1 MKPETKKCDGYKGQW
16 ACASQYPDHKK
27 VPITEFGVSTKQPDG
42 LQNKCR
48 KCHSLFNDS
57 MPRHPDNPD
66 LRKMNWITARAV
78 HHYGG
83 NPKDRKNDPRW
94 KECRKRATEDAKA
107 IDWVIPSSAIT
118 VSITEHSN
126 VVPFPPVFENSRE
139 QVETVTK
146 GRKRDQKV
154 VTHVRKMY
162 DSCSVEGCDYSDFD
176 VAHIHALRH
185 DADDLPSNCLALCPN
200 HHRDLDRGRLQLA
213 DPSDRAATDPILFS
227 MYGDE
232 GRIILSEH
240 HEVHNDPIRSCI
252 SEIDRFLSNREE
264 Q

>member
-1 MKPETKKCDGYKGQW
+1 MSDTNKERCSGYKDHW
-16 ACASQYPDHKK
+16 ACSEAYPDHM
-27 VPITEFGVSTKQPDG
+27 VPRHLFSTNSHRHNG
-42 LQNKCR
+42 LQDKCQ
-48 KCHSLFNDS
+48 KCTDFKNANR
-57 MPRHPDNPD
+57 PRHPDTNQ
-66 LRKMNWITARAV
+66 LKVNWIEARAR

-83 NPKDRKNDPRW
+83 EPEDRRTDTRW
-94 KECRKRATEDAKA
+94 KECMAKAKEDARA
-107 IDWVIPSSAIT
+107 IDWVIPSAAIT
-118 VSITEHSN
+118 KVSITEHSN

-139 QVETVTK
+139 QVETVTR

-154 VTHVRKMY
+154 VTHVRMMY
-162 DSCSVEGCDYSDFD
+162 DSCSVEGCDYGDFD

-185 DADDLPSNCLALCPN
+185 GADDLPSNCLALCPN

-213 DPSDRAATDPILFS
+213 DPSDRSATDPIMFS

-240 HEVHNDPIRSCI
+240 HGVHNDPIQSCI